1 MNGIWSA
8 VLTPVDDDLSPDT
21 SRAIPY
27 YRELL
32 QRGCDGINVL
42 GTTGE
47 AMSFNVDRR
56 TRFIELL
63 ASSGL
68 PMDRVMAGTGAASLA
83 DAVALTRCAFEC
95 GLAAALVMPPFFF
108 RDATDD
114 GIAAFFDKLLSRAHT
129 VSGRVV
135 LYNFPRMSGITFNPA
150 LVERL
155 VEEFPEAIAG
165 LKDSSNDIALQAE
178 VHARRPELAIFP
190 GSERDLIAV
199 KARGA
204 AGCISGSVALWPEL
218 AQAVLRNGDQRQG
231 DELSRRRGLLESLP
245 LIPAVRY
252 LTATSRGDPG
262 WERVMPPQ
270 VALTPEQRRAVDVA
284 LAAVTANA
292 G

>member
-190 GSERDLIAV
+190 GSERDLIAA

-218 AQAVLRNGDQRQG
+218 AQAVSRNGDQRQG